1 MNMQSMLKQ
10 AQNMQNK
17 MMKAQEEVAKMT
29 FTASKDLVT
38 VEVNGNRK
46 VKEVNSKKFYGES
59 SYVKVEL
66 VAGNVTSIKIDTDK
80 LDKDDIEMLEDMLIV
95 AIGNAKSQYDKE
107 MEEKMGAYTKGIP
120 GLF

>member
-1 MNMQSMLKQ
+1 MQSMLKQ

-17 MMKAQEEVAKMT
+17 MMKTQE
-29 FTASKDLVT
+29 
-38 VEVNGNRK
+38 
-46 VKEVNSKKFYGES
+46 EVNSKTFYGES

-66 VAGNVTSIKIDTDK
+66 VAGNVTSIKIDTDS
-80 LDKDDIEMLEDMLIV
+80 LDKDDIEMLEDMLVV
-95 AIGNAKSQYDKE
+95 AIGNAKAQYDKE

>member
-17 MMKAQEEVAKMT
+17 MMKTQE
-29 FTASKDLVT
+29 
-38 VEVNGNRK
+38 
-46 VKEVNSKKFYGES
+46 EVNSKTFYGES

-66 VAGNVTSIKIDTDK
+66 VAGNVTSIKIDTDS
-80 LDKDDIEMLEDMLIV
+80 LDKDDIDMLKDMLIV
-95 AIGNAKSQYDKE
+95 AIGNAKAQYDKE

>member
-10 AQNMQNK
+10 AQNMQSK
-17 MMKAQEEVAKMT
+17 MMKTQE
-29 FTASKDLVT
+29 
-38 VEVNGNRK
+38 
-46 VKEVNSKKFYGES
+46 EVNSKKFYGES

-95 AIGNAKSQYDKE
+95 ANGNAKSQYDKE

>member
-10 AQNMQNK
+10 AQNMQSK
-17 MMKAQEEVAKMT
+17 MMKTQE
-29 FTASKDLVT
+29 
-38 VEVNGNRK
+38 
-46 VKEVNSKKFYGES
+46 EVNSKKFYGES

-80 LDKDDIEMLEDMLIV
+80 LDKDDIEMLEDIILV
-95 AIGNAKSQYDKE
+95 ALNDAMKQIDKE
-107 MEEKMGAYTKGIP
+107 TEAKLGKYTKGIP

>member
-17 MMKAQEEVAKMT
+17 MMKTQE
-29 FTASKDLVT
+29 
-38 VEVNGNRK
+38 
-46 VKEVNSKKFYGES
+46 EVNSKTFYGES

-66 VAGNVTSIKIDTDK
+66 VAGNVTSIKIDTDS

-95 AIGNAKSQYDKE
+95 AIGNAKAQYDKE
-107 MEEKMGAYTKGIP
+107 MEEKMGAYTRGIP

>member
-17 MMKAQEEVAKMT
+17 MMKTQE
-29 FTASKDLVT
+29 
-38 VEVNGNRK
+38 
-46 VKEVNSKKFYGES
+46 EVNSKTFYGES

-66 VAGNVTSIKIDTDK
+66 VAGNVTSIKIDTDS

-95 AIGNAKSQYDKE
+95 AIGNAKAQYDKE

>member
-1 MNMQSMLKQ
+1 MQSMLKQ

-17 MMKAQEEVAKMT
+17 MMKTQE
-29 FTASKDLVT
+29 
-38 VEVNGNRK
+38 
-46 VKEVNSKKFYGES
+46 EVNSKTFYGES

-66 VAGNVTSIKIDTDK
+66 VAGNVTSIKIDTDS

-95 AIGNAKSQYDKE
+95 AIGNAKAQYDKE

>member
-10 AQNMQNK
+10 AQNMQSK
-17 MMKAQEEVAKMT
+17 MMKTQE
-29 FTASKDLVT
+29 
-38 VEVNGNRK
+38 
-46 VKEVNSKKFYGES
+46 EVNSKKFYGES

-95 AIGNAKSQYDKE
+95 AIGNAKAQYDKE

>member
-1 MNMQSMLKQ
+1 MNMQAMLKQ
-10 AQNMQNK
+10 AQNMQSK
-17 MMKAQEEVAKMT
+17 MLKTQE
-29 FTASKDLVT
+29 
-38 VEVNGNRK
+38 
-46 VKEVNSKKFYGES
+46 EVNSKVFYGES

-66 VAGNVTSIKIDTDK
+66 IGGNVKSIKINTDS

-95 AIGNAKSQYDKE
+95 AIGNAKTAYDKE

>member
-10 AQNMQNK
+10 AQNMQSK
-17 MMKAQEEVAKMT
+17 MMKTQE
-29 FTASKDLVT
+29 
-38 VEVNGNRK
+38 
-46 VKEVNSKKFYGES
+46 EVNSKKFYGES

-95 AIGNAKSQYDKE
+95 AIGNAKLQYDKE